1 MIAFITGNK
10 CFGNIVRDFRLMK
23 ELNNEYTGDFLHFVP
38 ESLAHLYA
46 GFQKGENI
54 KTESH
59 VYTLERKSLSHIHTV
74 LARKRPRVVVS
85 DLAFFGPLICKML
98 GIYNILV
105 TQPYPIKGAYADT
118 YNNCTESLQ
127 CADQIILPVP
137 SFFRT
142 DPALEKLAHKT
153 TFVGPLIPKEET
165 TPPGKDLLITYSSGF
180 YGLKLH
186 FDVLALVDSIMDIFD
201 DMDLLFHTGGLSSKK
216 DIKTLENQINQS
228 EYGHRIRILGFV
240 DSLMTLLKQAKAVV
254 CHGGNIMFESAMVGI
269 PRLLVVPPL
278 TQNTEHYENARHL
291 QRIGA
296 AELAFLGDPIK
307 DMITTIL
314 TDDTTRSYQ
323 IEVGKRI
330 CHWDGLAKTARLILD
345 V

>member
-23 ELNNEYTGDFLHFVP
+23 EIEPHYTGGFLHFVP
-38 ESLAHLYA
+38 ESLAHLYK
-46 GFQKGENI
+46 GFSQSENI

-59 VYTLERKSLSHIHTV
+59 VYTLERQSLSHIHTV
-74 LARKRPRVVVS
+74 LARKRPHVVVS

-98 GIYNILV
+98 GLYNILV
-105 TQPYPIKGAYADT
+105 TQPYPIKGMYADN
-118 YNNCTESLQ
+118 YNNCCESLQ
-127 CADQIILPVP
+127 CADQIVLPVP

-142 DPALEKLAHKT
+142 DPELEKHLHKT
-153 TFVGPLIPKEET
+153 TFVGPLMPKEKSD
-165 TPPGKDLLITYSSGF
+165 PPGKDLLITYSSGF

-186 FDVLALVDSIMDIFD
+186 FDVLQLVDSIMDD
-201 DMDLLFHTGGLSSKK
+201 DINLLLHTGGLSSKK
-216 DIKTLENQINQS
+216 DVETLTS
-228 EYGHRIRILGFV
+228 MVKKSPYAHRIAILGFV
-240 DSLMTLLKQAKAVV
+240 DNLMTLLKQAKAVV

-269 PRLLVVPPL
+269 PRLVVVPPL

-291 QRIGA
+291 QQIGA

-307 DMITTIL
+307 DMITSVL
-314 TDDTTRSYQ
+314 TDDNVRKYQ

-330 CHWDGLAKTARLILD
+330 CQWDGLEKTARLILD